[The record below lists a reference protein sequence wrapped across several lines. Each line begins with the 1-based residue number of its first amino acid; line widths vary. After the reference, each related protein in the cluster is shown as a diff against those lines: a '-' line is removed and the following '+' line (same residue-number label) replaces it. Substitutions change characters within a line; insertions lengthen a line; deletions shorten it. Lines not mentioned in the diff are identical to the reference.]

1 MPELRLDGCRP
12 RPLIAYLKALGV
24 LRVVAEQAD
33 PGAALRWR
41 AGAGV
46 AELRCALERDEL
58 VGFFLARYRPTPVL
72 SPWNGGSGFFAKDDS
87 KGLDAIESAD
97 PARFAAWRAAI
108 AVARRALD
116 ELGLMEKPSGEAVKL
131 ALLRRLRAWWDDE
144 AIRWL
149 DAAVVLRADG
159 PSFPPLLGSGGND
172 GRYDIA
178 NNYAQSVVRALGL
191 APGRGPDRRVE
202 WLEGALLGTPATMV
216 DGSLAHFDRQ
226 KSPVNTPEGEADGFA
241 NPWDLVFAVEGC
253 LAMSSGATRRA
264 SGSAAAASA
273 PFTAARTAAGYG
285 SAVPGEKGRAELWLP
300 LWEAWTT
307 ASELDSVLREGRAQ
321 VGREAARS
329 GLDFARAAAEL
340 GVARGIS
347 AFERYAVLERAG
359 QANIALAAGRVEVR
373 SRPEVRLLDRLAPWA
388 GRVTHYA
395 SGDGPAS
402 LRDVARALDRAMFD
416 FARRPD
422 GPAARRLL
430 EAVGAA
436 ESALAVSVESA
447 GGGPRPLR
455 AEPAQEWLGLAD
467 DASAEFTLAACL
479 ASLHDTDRSG
489 CPAIRDYLHGTTVGE
504 HGRVY
509 EPARRPLVT
518 RSASP
523 LRRLAAVHARRHLDA
538 AAVGRERLSFDFG
551 IPCPRRV
558 VAMLSALDARLDS
571 ERVVRLALG
580 LSLLDFRSVSWHP
593 RAATTVGLEPQPVHA
608 LLALAFAGTAE
619 VPLTPRPG
627 WVTLL
632 AAEHT
637 RAVLA
642 DALLRLRMVDLQP
655 IPTAADLALGAP
667 SGLRLAVALM
677 FALSRG
683 DRAVLSRRLLLAS
696 DDANALLTH
705 TQGGTA

>member
-12 RPLIAYLKALGV
+12 RPLIAYLKTLGV

-41 AGAGV
+41 AGA

-58 VGFFLARYRPTPVL
+58 VVFFLERYRPTPVL
-72 SPWNGGSGFFAKDDS
+72 SPWNGGSGFFPNDDS
-87 KGLDAIESAD
+87 NALDAIESAGA
-97 PARFAAWRAAI
+97 ARFGVWHAAI
-108 AVARRALD
+108 AVARAALD
-116 ELGLMEKPSGEAVKL
+116 ELGLVEKPSSETVKL
-131 ALLRRLRAWWDDE
+131 ALLRGLRAWWDDE

-159 PSFPPLLGSGGND
+159 RSFPPLLGSGGND

-178 NNYAQSVVRALGL
+178 NNYAQSVARALGL
-191 APGRGPDRRVE
+191 AVARGPDRRVE
-202 WLEGALLGTPATMV
+202 WLEGALLDAPATMV
-216 DGSLAHFDRQ
+216 QGSLAHFDRQ

-241 NPWDLVFAVEGC
+241 NPWDLVLAVEGC
-253 LAMSSGATRRA
+253 LAMSAGAARWAAR
-264 SGSAAAASA
+264 SAAAASA

-300 LWEAWTT
+300 VWEAWTT
-307 ASELDSVLREGRAQ
+307 APELDSVLREGRAQ

-359 QANIALAAGRVEVR
+359 QANLALAAGRVEVR
-373 SRPEVRLLDRLAPWA
+373 SRPEVHLLDRLQHWA
-388 GRVTHYA
+388 ARVTHYA
-395 SGDGPAS
+395 SADGPAS

-416 FARRPD
+416 FASRPD
-422 GPAARRLL
+422 GLAARRLL

-455 AEPAQEWLGLAD
+455 AEPAQAWLELAD
-467 DASAEFTLAACL
+467 DASAEFALAACL
-479 ASLHDTDRSG
+479 ASLHDKDRSG
-489 CPAIRDYLHGTTVGE
+489 CPAVRDYLHGTTVGE

-509 EPARRPLVT
+509 DPARRSFVA

-523 LRRLAAVHARRHLDA
+523 LRRLAALHARRHLDA
-538 AAVGRERLSFDFG
+538 SGAGRERLSFDFG
-551 IPCPRRV
+551 IPCPRGV
-558 VAMLSALDARLDS
+558 VAMLSAPDASLDS
-571 ERVVRLALG
+571 ERVMRLALG
-580 LSLLDFRSVSWHP
+580 LSLLDFRAVAWRP
-593 RAATTVGLEPQPVHA
+593 RADMAAGREPQPAHA

-632 AAEHT
+632 AAGHT

-655 IPTAADLALGAP
+655 IPSAEDLALGAP
-667 SGLRLAVALM
+667 SGLLLAVALL

-683 DRAVLSRRLLLAS
+683 DRAVLARRLLLVA
-696 DDANALLTH
+696 DAAALLTK
-705 TQGGTA
+705 TQGALA